1 LRSPI
6 SLTSSDPNSI
16 AICLPSS
23 QSSLHICHRY
33 TILFSPADNPHIR
46 FKRVPI
52 LLSCPREFYDP
63 YRYRREK
70 ACKVPVRTLTTR
82 PRHSTLVDTLRRRDG
97 PVTLSHQAHSSQLH
111 LRNTHLPAGILNREG
126 TRRRR
131 ADTLRRGIHKLAMPS
146 MVHLRKLQNRVFY
159 MALHFFYIMKNTRK
173 IFILQY
179 M

>member
-23 QSSLHICHRY
+23 QSSLDICDRY

-46 FKRVPI
+46 FKRVPRS
-52 LLSCPREFYDP
+52 LSCPREFYDP
-63 YRYRREK
+63 YRYRSEK

-82 PRHSTLVDTLRRRDG
+82 PRHSTPVDTLRRRDG

-111 LRNTHLPAGILNREG
+111 LRNTRLPPGILNREG
-126 TRRRR
+126 THRRR
-131 ADTLRRGIHKLAMPS
+131 ADTLRRGIRNPAMPS
-146 MVHLRKLQNRVFY
+146 MVHQRKLQNRVFY
-159 MALHFFYIMKNTRK
+159 MAVRFFYIMDNIRK
-173 IFILQY
+173 TFILQY